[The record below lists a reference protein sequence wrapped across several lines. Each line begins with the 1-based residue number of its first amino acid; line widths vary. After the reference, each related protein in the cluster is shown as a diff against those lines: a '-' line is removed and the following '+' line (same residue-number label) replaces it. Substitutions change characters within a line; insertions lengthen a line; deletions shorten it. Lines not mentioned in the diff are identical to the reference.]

1 MMDTDAVRWFFVP
14 GVHRRADLAVL
25 ANRPRPAGKICEKIY
40 LDVHVV
46 NTDFCEWL
54 AASLDDAVPLWP
66 WPFTAPG
73 IRLIRLT
80 RHVYA

>member
-46 NTDFCEWL
+46 NTDF
-54 AASLDDAVPLWP
+54 
-66 WPFTAPG
+66 
-73 IRLIRLT
+73 
-80 RHVYA
+80 